1 MELAKHVSKME
12 KEFFSSFTVQEL
24 EAELEQLDDDDDDFI
39 DVPSLKWVDIS
50 IDTLECVACFH
61 RVMTIKQQALKTIN
75 MRQK

>member
-39 DVPSLKWVDIS
+39 DVPSLK
-50 IDTLECVACFH
+50 
-61 RVMTIKQQALKTIN
+61 
-75 MRQK
+75 